1 MTTLADWTA
10 AMDAAIIA
18 QTVTLNEDA
27 GTTMSWI
34 WYTDPA
40 YEMDTLMTAVGLT
53 KAAGD
58 WEDSDWQATV
68 TLADQTEGSDK
79 TSSWTCR
86 ITATGFDATT
96 AEWGSLDQK
105 FQSAAAATVNKK
117 PDGIITQSGT
127 WTETTTWITSE
138 WKEELSAA
146 WEAKMAEMEM
156 AEGDGAEGDMD
167 AEGDDEGEADDAR
180 RLQDEVEGEGDEV
193 EGEGDDAEGDVADD
207 AEEAEPSLIDQYK
220 AAMEDEETWGF
231 SDMGEGNWSQWCAAY
246 REPAAMS
253 DDDFA
258 LAAGDIGVTVT
269 WTNIDAKGKA
279 AGEPIV
285 TSTTV
290 TLAKT
295 ELPSL
300 APPAEEEDGED
311 GEGGDE
317 AGDSATFIKATS
329 VALGAF
335 AVMLA

>member
-1 MTTLADWTA
+1 MGNNHFLTKSLSKMTTLADWTA

-18 QTVTLNEDA
+18 QTVTLNEEA

-58 WEDSDWQATV
+58 WGDSDWRATV
-68 TLADQTEGSDK
+68 TLADQTEDSDK

-86 ITATGFDATT
+86 ITASGFDATT
-96 AEWGSLDQK
+96 AEWGSLEQK
-105 FQSAAAATVNKK
+105 FQSAAADATKK
-117 PDGIITQSGT
+117 GKTDGIITQSGT

-167 AEGDDEGEADDAR
+167 AEGDDEGE
-180 RLQDEVEGEGDEV
+180 
-193 EGEGDDAEGDVADD
+193 GDDADG

-231 SDMGEGNWSQWCAAY
+231 DDVGEGNWTQWCAAY

-269 WTNIDAKGKA
+269 WTNIAKDKA
-279 AGEPIV
+279 AGDAIV

-311 GEGGDE
+311 NEGGDE
-317 AGDSATFIKATS
+317 EGDSATFIKATS

>member
-1 MTTLADWTA
+1 
-10 AMDAAIIA
+10 
-18 QTVTLNEDA
+18 
-27 GTTMSWI
+27 
-34 WYTDPA
+34 
-40 YEMDTLMTAVGLT
+40 
-53 KAAGD
+53 
-58 WEDSDWQATV
+58 
-68 TLADQTEGSDK
+68 
-79 TSSWTCR
+79 
-86 ITATGFDATT
+86 
-96 AEWGSLDQK
+96 
-105 FQSAAAATVNKK
+105 
-117 PDGIITQSGT
+117 
-127 WTETTTWITSE
+127 
-138 WKEELSAA
+138 
-146 WEAKMAEMEM
+146 MAEMEM

-231 SDMGEGNWSQWCAAY
+231 DDVGEGNWVQWCAAY